1 VIENEVLYKSFE
13 SRQFH
18 DLVLNENISLVPP
31 RVWNAYVFWYGKA
44 HAIKRTVIKYKN
56 VTEFRAPNGY
66 TGNNIIRLSP
76 DETIV
81 FELEIDLVTIHIGL
95 ITENGK
101 RPKVGQI
108 IEISLKMTLRQL
120 KDRLCQIFNVEDADS
135 T

>member
-1 VIENEVLYKSFE
+1 ME
-13 SRQFH
+13 
-18 DLVLNENISLVPP
+18 LNENISLVPP

-56 VTEFRAPNGY
+56 VAEFRAPNGY

-81 FELEIDLVTIHIGL
+81 FELEVDLVTIHIGL

-108 IEISLKMTLRQL
+108 IEISPKMTLRQL